1 MTALCLPCT
10 SFLRKQ
16 PHIALLCSLVPDA
29 LREFLRLTI
38 LSSPEEAAVAVG
50 EEALE
55 TTLVAMHQ
63 HLPARRTTALCNL
76 RTVRLDNKEHVAE
89 AVAAPT
95 LEGRLRTSKDLLH
108 ILLDPPAATLCLRA
122 TETVAVTETTTLDH
136 LRRPTMGEAIKVLEE
151 AGEAPRTTAV
161 LMAAL
166 QVLRMVEEARE
177 GDTAEEEEEEEDI
190 AMTATVATPTIAA
203 TDLDTEL
210 TLAVG
215 VRPRMVLPPDE
226 AEVAAV
232 TTNYAF
238 MLSSWLQ
245 DVFIMSR
252 TPSPFTSSWY
262 TSLWTLHSTTQL
274 C

>member
-136 LRRPTMGEAIKVLEE
+136 LRRPTMEEAIKMLEE

-161 LMAAL
+161 LMAVL
-166 QVLRMVEEARE
+166 RVLRMVEEARE
-177 GDTAEEEEEEEDI
+177 GDTAEEEEEEDI
-190 AMTATVATPTIAA
+190 AMMATVATPTIAA

-215 VRPRMVLPPDE
+215 VRPRMVLPLDE
-226 AEVAAV
+226 AEVVAV
-232 TTNYAF
+232 TTNYALL
-238 MLSSWLQ
+238 LSSWL
-245 DVFIMSR
+245 
-252 TPSPFTSSWY
+252 
-262 TSLWTLHSTTQL
+262 
-274 C
+274 